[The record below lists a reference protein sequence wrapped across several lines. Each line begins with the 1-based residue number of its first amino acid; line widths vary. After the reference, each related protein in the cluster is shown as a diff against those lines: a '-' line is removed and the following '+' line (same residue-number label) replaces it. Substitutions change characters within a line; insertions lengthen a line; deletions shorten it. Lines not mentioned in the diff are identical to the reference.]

1 MIATGANTE
10 FGKTAKLIQ
19 SVESVGNFQRVLER
33 IAYFLIVMAV
43 ILVAVMIIVQI
54 VVHKVSAS
62 QVVTQ
67 GLILLVA
74 TVPVGQIVVCTAT
87 MAVGARRLA
96 AENAVVTRLSAVEE
110 LAGMTVLCSDK
121 TGTLTQNVL
130 TVDKPWTI
138 DASIT
143 ADDILFA
150 AALACK
156 KLDPDAIDTAMLKFC
171 PNKERLNDFEQ
182 VEFVPF
188 DPSNRKTQATVRNTL
203 TGEVFKVQKGAPR
216 NVLAASVNQPQVEKE
231 TSAVISDFARRG
243 LRSLGVARTLPGRP
257 DDEWHF
263 MGILSLFDPPR
274 HDTKSVIERALSK
287 GVSVKMITGDHL
299 LIAKETARRLGMGT
313 NILQA
318 KSLHDKDRSLVADL
332 AVQVDGFAEVFPED
346 KFDIVAMI
354 QEKGNI
360 TGMTGDGVNDAPGM
374 HSQKDFD

>member
-1 MIATGANTE
+1 
-10 FGKTAKLIQ
+10 LIQ
-19 SVESVGNFQRVLER
+19 SVESIGNFQKVLER

-43 ILVAVMIIVQI
+43 ILVTVMIIVE
-54 VVHKVSAS
+54 VVVAHVAPS

-74 TVPVGQIVVCTAT
+74 TVPVGQVVVCTAT

-138 DASIT
+138 DESIS

-156 KLDPDAIDTAMLKFC
+156 KLDPDAIDTAMIKFC
-171 PNKERLNDFEQ
+171 PNKERLADFEQ
-182 VEFVPF
+182 VEFIPF
-188 DPSNRKTQATVRNTL
+188 DPSNRKTEATLRNTL

-216 NVLAASVNQPQVEKE
+216 NVLAIAVNRPQVEAA

-243 LRSLGVARTLPGRP
+243 LRSLGVARTLPGVC
-257 DDEWHF
+257 
-263 MGILSLFDPPR
+263 I
-274 HDTKSVIERALSK
+274 
-287 GVSVKMITGDHL
+287 
-299 LIAKETARRLGMGT
+299 
-313 NILQA
+313 
-318 KSLHDKDRSLVADL
+318 
-332 AVQVDGFAEVFPED
+332 
-346 KFDIVAMI
+346 
-354 QEKGNI
+354 
-360 TGMTGDGVNDAPGM
+360 
-374 HSQKDFD
+374 